1 MQENEIAQKRR
12 LQEEEYRFPYHWMIK
27 GSAVPVYESRH
38 RLLLSM
44 IRKLPGPK
52 QRALDL
58 GCGDGRN
65 THDLQRDLGNGI
77 AFSGIDFSENAIGFA
92 KLIVPHID
100 FIVQDAAGIGF
111 PSEHFDLVVSIEVIE
126 HIQPDEIPQ
135 FLAEIRRV
143 LRPGGG
149 LVLTTPTINQRLHDK
164 HYQHFTE
171 EKLRQL
177 LSAAG
182 FSVVEVKGFGKAL
195 SPSIN
200 KLYKK
205 ILSLPGCWRL
215 AKGVGGKVLDWK
227 KANTIAVSAVKL

>member
-1 MQENEIAQKRR
+1 
-12 LQEEEYRFPYHWMIK
+12 
-27 GSAVPVYESRH
+27 
-38 RLLLSM
+38 
-44 IRKLPGPK
+44 
-52 QRALDL
+52 
-58 GCGDGRN
+58 
-65 THDLQRDLGNGI
+65 
-77 AFSGIDFSENAIGFA
+77 
-92 KLIVPHID
+92 VPHID

-149 LVLTTPTINQRLHDK
+149 LVLTTPTVNLPLNDK

-205 ILSLPGCWRL
+205 VLSLPGCWRL